1 MWEKSKRVLVSSVL
15 SLSLIGNT
23 TVLAT
28 VNNPTQTQE
37 NENIA
42 RNYLK
47 VSYES
52 KVLFHEQVPSK
63 TMIQVLNEN
72 NDVVESMVLTSD
84 KEMNLEKPKV
94 SNGKMLS
101 YWTIEM
107 KDEKLFIKPVLTAKE
122 EFSVKFYVKDVG
134 GNLLEN
140 HKQIKEVV
148 KSATKDAK
156 LKDVLP
162 DVNPDNNYKFTS
174 WFAMVDKGDG
184 KKVEEKLQ
192 NIEDVKITDSKGE
205 YYAKFF
211 SDFNNNGIDDKTEEI
226 TVNFVTNIEEQI
238 EPVKLNVG
246 QKIKAPK
253 LSNKD
258 KIFIGWY
265 TNGELT
271 NKFGNDNL
279 KESITLY
286 AKWENAEKVITES
299 EKKPITDKDVSDQVE
314 KILNERFKELKDG
327 QTTAEKPNETTTEV
341 PNKEVTETT
350 GTTEKPKDNNND
362 NKGAAT
368 NNNQKSDT
376 NNTKDNT
383 KTNNSNAIPPTSNP
397 RGGSIQN
404 DTKLKDNVTSNNPNN
419 SNSLNSNKVSVY
431 TETKYVF
438 KNKNVGEK
446 YMVKFLDENG
456 AFVSSLTLPYGRTIK
471 ILDENE
477 APREEY
483 AVRQDTTINLDTERY
498 VNKGS
503 TFLGLDTRSVQV
515 NSAEITEI
523 YPTTAKNNSNSFL
536 YKKDEKTSQKKESN
550 TQNIIIALSIVAVIC
565 ITLGIFLLLKKRK
578 KKEKDQEQNINM

>member
-15 SLSLIGNT
+15 SLTLIGNT
-23 TVLAT
+23 TVLAA

-47 VSYES
+47 VSYEN

-63 TMIQVLNEN
+63 TIIQVLNEDN
-72 NDVVESMVLTSD
+72 EVIESTVLTSD

-101 YWTIEM
+101 YWSIEM
-107 KDEKLFIKPVLTAKE
+107 KDGKLFIKPVLTTKE

-140 HKQIKEVV
+140 HEQIKEVV
-148 KSATKDAK
+148 KSATKDTK

-162 DVNPDNNYKFTS
+162 EISPGKNYKFAG
-174 WFAMVDKGDG
+174 WFEMVDKGDG
-184 KKVEEKLQ
+184 KKVEEKVQ
-192 NIEDVKITDSKGE
+192 NIDDRKITDSKGE

-265 TNGELT
+265 TNAELT
-271 NKFGNDNL
+271 NKFGNDTL
-279 KESITLY
+279 KESVTLY
-286 AKWENAEKVITES
+286 AKWEDAEKVITES

-341 PNKEVTETT
+341 PNKEAT
-350 GTTEKPKDNNND
+350 GTTEKPKDSNND

-383 KTNNSNAIPPTSNP
+383 KTNNSNTTPPTSNP
-397 RGGSIQN
+397 WGGSIQN
-404 DTKLKDNVTSNNPNN
+404 DTKLKDSVTSNNPNN
-419 SNSLNSNKVSVY
+419 SNNLNSNKVSVY

-503 TFLGLDTRSVQV
+503 TFLGLDTRSIQV

-523 YPTTAKNNSNSFL
+523 FPTTAKNNSNSFL
-536 YKKDEKTSQKKESN
+536 YKKDEKTSQKKDSN
-550 TQNIIIALSIVAVIC
+550 TQILIITLVAIAVIC
-565 ITLGIFLLLKKRK
+565 IILGTLLILKKRK
-578 KKEKDQEQNINM
+578 NKDQNINM

>member
-1 MWEKSKRVLVSSVL
+1 MWEKSKLVLVSSFL

-23 TVLAT
+23 TVLAA
-28 VNNPTQTQE
+28 VNDSTKIQE

-47 VSYES
+47 VNYEG

-72 NDVVESMVLTSD
+72 NDVVESTVLTSD

-101 YWTIEM
+101 YWSIEM
-107 KDEKLFIKPVLTAKE
+107 KDGKLLIKPALTTKE

-148 KSATKDAK
+148 KSTTKDTK

-162 DVNPDNNYKFTS
+162 EINPNENYKFAG
-174 WFAMVDKGDG
+174 WFETVDKGDG
-184 KKVEEKLQ
+184 KKVEEKVQ
-192 NIEDVKITDSKGE
+192 NIDDRKITDSKGE

-226 TVNFVTNIEEQI
+226 TVNFITNVEEQI

-265 TNGELT
+265 TNAELT

-279 KESITLY
+279 KDSITLY

-314 KILNERFKELKDG
+314 KILNERLKELEG
-327 QTTAEKPNETTTEV
+327 QTNTEKPNETKTE
-341 PNKEVTETT
+341 
-350 GTTEKPKDNNND
+350 TTEKPKDNNNE

-383 KTNNSNAIPPTSNP
+383 KTNNSNTTPPTSNP
-397 RGGSIQN
+397 WGGSIQN
-404 DTKLKDNVTSNNPNN
+404 DTKLKDSVTSNNPNN
-419 SNSLNSNKVSVY
+419 SNNLNSNKVSVY

-446 YMVKFLDENG
+446 YMVKFLDEKG

-477 APREEY
+477 NSHEEY

-503 TFLGLDTRSVQV
+503 TFLGLDTRIVQV
-515 NSAEITEI
+515 NSTEITEI

-536 YKKDEKTSQKKESN
+536 YKKDEKVSQKKESN
-550 TQNIIIALSIVAVIC
+550 TQILIITLVAIAVIC
-565 ITLGIFLLLKKRK
+565 IILGTLLILKKRK
-578 KKEKDQEQNINM
+578 NKDQNINM

>member
-1 MWEKSKRVLVSSVL
+1 MWGKSKRVLVSSVL
-15 SLSLIGNT
+15 TLSLMGNT
-23 TVLAT
+23 TVFAA
-28 VNNPTQTQE
+28 VNNPTKIQE

-42 RNYLK
+42 HNYLK
-47 VSYES
+47 VSYEG

-63 TMIQVLNEN
+63 TIIQVLNEN
-72 NDVVESMVLTSD
+72 NDVVESTVLTGD
-84 KEMNLEKPKV
+84 NEMNLEKPKV

-101 YWTIEM
+101 YWSIEM
-107 KDEKLFIKPVLTAKE
+107 KDGKLLIKPVLTTKE

-140 HKQIKEVV
+140 HEQIKEVV
-148 KSATKDAK
+148 KSATKDTK

-162 DVNPDNNYKFTS
+162 NINPNTNYKFAG
-174 WFAMVDKGDG
+174 WFETVDKGDG
-184 KKVEEKLQ
+184 KKVEEKLKD
-192 NIEDVKITDSKGE
+192 IDDRKITDSKGE

-211 SDFNNNGIDDKTEEI
+211 SDFNENGIDDKTEEI

-238 EPVKLNVG
+238 KPVKLNVG

-265 TNGELT
+265 TNAELT

-314 KILNERFKELKDG
+314 KILNERFKELKES
-327 QTTAEKPNETTTEV
+327 QITTEKPNETTTEV
-341 PNKEVTETT
+341 PNKE
-350 GTTEKPKDNNND
+350 TTEKPKDSNND

-368 NNNQKSDT
+368 NNTQKPDT

-383 KTNNSNAIPPTSNP
+383 KANNGNVNPPTNNPW
-397 RGGSIQN
+397 GGSIQN
-404 DTKLKDNVTSNNPNN
+404 DTKLKDNVAS
-419 SNSLNSNKVSVY
+419 NSNKVSVY
-431 TETKYVF
+431 TEEKYVF

-446 YMVKFLDENG
+446 YMVKFLDESG

-477 APREEY
+477 NSHEEY
-483 AVRQDTTINLDTERY
+483 AVRQDTTINLDTDRY

-503 TFLGLDTRSVQV
+503 TFLGLDTRTVQV
-515 NSAEITEI
+515 NATEITEI
-523 YPTTAKNNSNSFL
+523 YPTIAKNNTNSFL
-536 YKKDEKTSQKKESN
+536 YKKDEKISQKKDSN
-550 TQNIIIALSIVAVIC
+550 NQNIIIALSIVAVIC
-565 ITLGIFLLLKKRK
+565 IILGTFLLFKKRK
-578 KKEKDQEQNINM
+578 KKEKDQVQNINM

>member
-1 MWEKSKRVLVSSVL
+1 MWEKSKLVLVSSFL

-23 TVLAT
+23 TVLAA
-28 VNNPTQTQE
+28 VNDSTKIQE

-47 VSYES
+47 VNYEG

-72 NDVVESMVLTSD
+72 NDVVESTVLTSD
-84 KEMNLEKPKV
+84 KEMSLEKPKV

-101 YWTIEM
+101 YWTIEL
-107 KDEKLFIKPVLTAKE
+107 KDDKLLIKPVLTTKE

-156 LKDVLP
+156 LKEVLP
-162 DVNPDNNYKFTS
+162 DVNPDNNYKFTG
-174 WFAMVDKGDG
+174 WFSMVDKGDG
-184 KKVEEKLQ
+184 KKIEEKVQ
-192 NIEDVKITDSKGE
+192 NIEDIKITDSKGE

-211 SDFNNNGIDDKTEEI
+211 SDFNNNGIDDKTEEL
-226 TVNFVTNIEEQI
+226 TVNFITNVEEQI

-265 TNGELT
+265 TNAELT

-279 KESITLY
+279 KDSITLY

-314 KILNERFKELKDG
+314 KILNERLKELEG
-327 QTTAEKPNETTTEV
+327 QTNTEKPNETKTE
-341 PNKEVTETT
+341 
-350 GTTEKPKDNNND
+350 TTEKPKDNNNE

-383 KTNNSNAIPPTSNP
+383 KTNNSNTTPPTSNP
-397 RGGSIQN
+397 WGGSIQN
-404 DTKLKDNVTSNNPNN
+404 DTKLKDSVTSNNPNN
-419 SNSLNSNKVSVY
+419 SNNLNSNKVSVY

-446 YMVKFLDENG
+446 YMVKFLDEKG

-477 APREEY
+477 NSHEEY

-503 TFLGLDTRSVQV
+503 TFLGLDTRIVQV
-515 NSAEITEI
+515 NSTEITEI

-536 YKKDEKTSQKKESN
+536 YKKDEKNSQKEDSN
-550 TQNIIIALSIVAVIC
+550 TQILIISLVAIAVIC
-565 ITLGIFLLLKKRK
+565 IILGTLLIIKKRK
-578 KKEKDQEQNINM
+578 KKDQNINM

>member
-15 SLSLIGNT
+15 SLSLISNT

-28 VNNPTQTQE
+28 VNNPTKIQE

-52 KVLFHEQVPSK
+52 KILFHEQIPSK

-72 NDVVESMVLTSD
+72 NDVVESTVLTSD

-101 YWTIEM
+101 YWSIEM
-107 KDEKLFIKPVLTAKE
+107 KDGKLLIKPVLTTKE

-140 HKQIKEVV
+140 HEQIKEVV
-148 KSATKDAK
+148 KSATKDTK

-162 DVNPDNNYKFTS
+162 DINPNKNYKFTG
-174 WFAMVDKGDG
+174 WFETVDKGDG

-192 NIEDVKITDSKGE
+192 DIDNRKITDSKGE

-238 EPVKLNVG
+238 EPVKMNVG

-265 TNGELT
+265 TNAELT

-286 AKWENAEKVITES
+286 AKWENAEKVINES

-314 KILNERFKELKDG
+314 KILNERFKELKDS
-327 QTTAEKPNETTTEV
+327 QTTTEKPNETTTEV
-341 PNKEVTETT
+341 PNKE
-350 GTTEKPKDNNND
+350 TTEKPKDSNND

-368 NNNQKSDT
+368 NNNQKTDT

-383 KTNNSNAIPPTSNP
+383 KANNSNVTPPTNNP
-397 RGGSIQN
+397 LGGSIQN
-404 DTKLKDNVTSNNPNN
+404 DTKVKDNVALNGS
-419 SNSLNSNKVSVY
+419 NSNKVSVY

-446 YMVKFLDENG
+446 YMVKFLDKSG

-477 APREEY
+477 NSHEEY

-498 VNKGS
+498 VNKDS
-503 TFLGLDTRSVQV
+503 TFLGLDTRTIQV
-515 NSAEITEI
+515 NSTEITEI
-523 YPTTAKNNSNSFL
+523 YPTTAKNNSTSFL
-536 YKKDEKTSQKKESN
+536 YKKDEKNSQKKDSN
-550 TQNIIIALSIVAVIC
+550 NQNIIIALITVAVIC
-565 ITLGIFLLLKKRK
+565 IILGTFLFFKKRK
-578 KKEKDQEQNINM
+578 KKEKNQEHNINM

>member
-1 MWEKSKRVLVSSVL
+1 MWGKSKRVLVSSVL
-15 SLSLIGNT
+15 SLSLMGNT
-23 TVLAT
+23 TVFAA
-28 VNNPTQTQE
+28 VNDSTKIQE

-47 VSYES
+47 VSYEG

-63 TMIQVLNEN
+63 TMIQVLNEDN
-72 NDVVESMVLTSD
+72 EVIESTVLTSD
-84 KEMNLEKPKV
+84 KEMSLEKPKIN
-94 SNGKMLS
+94 NGKMLS
-101 YWTIEM
+101 YWTIEI
-107 KDEKLFIKPVLTAKE
+107 KDGKLLIKPVLTTKE

-140 HKQIKEVV
+140 HKRIKEVV
-148 KSATKDAK
+148 KSATKDAE
-156 LKDVLP
+156 LKEVLP
-162 DVNPDNNYKFTS
+162 DVNPDNNYKFTG
-174 WFAMVDKGDG
+174 WFSMVDKGDG

-192 NIEDVKITDSKGE
+192 SIEDIKITDSKGE

-211 SDFNNNGIDDKTEEI
+211 SDFNNNGIDDKSEEI

-253 LSNKD
+253 LSSKD
-258 KIFIGWY
+258 KVFIGWY
-265 TNGELT
+265 TNAELT
-271 NKFGNDNL
+271 NKLDNDNL
-279 KESITLY
+279 KDSITLY
-286 AKWENAEKVITES
+286 AKWEDAEKVITES

-314 KILNERFKELKDG
+314 KILNERFKELKEG
-327 QTTAEKPNETTTEV
+327 QTNTEKPNETTAGATA
-341 PNKEVTETT
+341 
-350 GTTEKPKDNNND
+350 GTTEKPKDNKE

-368 NNNQKSDT
+368 NNNQNSDT

-383 KTNNSNAIPPTSNP
+383 KTNNSNTTPPTSNP
-397 RGGSIQN
+397 WGGSIQN
-404 DTKLKDNVTSNNPNN
+404 DTKLKDSVTSNNPNN
-419 SNSLNSNKVSVY
+419 SNNLNSNKVSVY

-536 YKKDEKTSQKKESN
+536 YKKDEKTSEKKESN
-550 TQNIIIALSIVAVIC
+550 TQNIIAILVTVAAIC
-565 ITLGIFLLLKKRK
+565 IILGIFLLARNK
-578 KKEKDQEQNINM
+578 KKKKQNQDQNINM

>member
-15 SLSLIGNT
+15 SISLIGNT

-52 KVLFHEQVPSK
+52 KVLFHEQVASK
-63 TMIQVLNEN
+63 TMIQVINEN

-107 KDEKLFIKPVLTAKE
+107 KDGKLFIKPVLTVKE
-122 EFSVKFYVKDVG
+122 EFSVRFYVKDVG

-140 HKQIKEVV
+140 HKRIKEVV

-162 DVNPDNNYKFTS
+162 DVNPDNNYKFTG

-265 TNGELT
+265 TNAELT

-279 KESITLY
+279 KDSITLY

-299 EKKPITDKDVSDQVE
+299 EKKSITDKDVSDQVE

-327 QTTAEKPNETTTEV
+327 LTTAEKPNETTTEV
-341 PNKEVTETT
+341 PNKEAT
-350 GTTEKPKDNNND
+350 GATEKPKDSNND

-383 KTNNSNAIPPTSNP
+383 KTNNSNANPPTSHP
-397 RGGSIQN
+397 WGGSIQN
-404 DTKLKDNVTSNNPNN
+404 DTKLKGNVAS
-419 SNSLNSNKVSVY
+419 NSNKITAY

-438 KNKNVGEK
+438 KNKNIGEK
-446 YMVKFLDENG
+446 YMVKFLDESG

-477 APREEY
+477 KSHEEY

-503 TFLGLDTRSVQV
+503 TFLGLDTRTVQV
-515 NSAEITEI
+515 NATEITEI
-523 YPTTAKNNSNSFL
+523 YPTTAKNNANSFL
-536 YKKDEKTSQKKESN
+536 YKKDEINSQKKDSTN
-550 TQNIIIALSIVAVIC
+550 QNIIIALITVAVIC
-565 ITLGIFLLLKKRK
+565 IILGTFLFFKKRK
-578 KKEKDQEQNINM
+578 KKEKNQKQNINM

>member
-1 MWEKSKRVLVSSVL
+1 MWRKSKRVLVSSVL
-15 SLSLIGNT
+15 SLSLVGNA
-23 TVLAT
+23 TVFAT
-28 VNNPTQTQE
+28 VNNSTKTQE

-47 VSYES
+47 VSYEN

-63 TMIQVLNEN
+63 TIIQVLNEDN
-72 NDVVESMVLTSD
+72 EVVESTVLTSD

-94 SNGKMLS
+94 SNEKMLS
-101 YWTIEM
+101 YWSIEM
-107 KDEKLFIKPVLTAKE
+107 KDGKLLIKPVLTTKE

-140 HKQIKEVV
+140 HKQIKEIV
-148 KSATKDAK
+148 KSATKDTK

-162 DVNPDNNYKFTS
+162 DINPNTNYKFTG
-174 WFAMVDKGDG
+174 WYETVDKGDG

-192 NIEDVKITDSKGE
+192 DIDNRKITDSKGE

-211 SDFNNNGIDDKTEEI
+211 SDFNNNSIDDKTEEI
-226 TVNFVTNIEEQI
+226 TVNFVTNIEDQI

-246 QKIKAPK
+246 EKIKAPK

-265 TNGELT
+265 TNAELT

-279 KESITLY
+279 KDSITLY

-314 KILNERFKELKDG
+314 QILNERFKELKEG
-327 QTTAEKPNETTTEV
+327 QTNTEKSNEATTEV
-341 PNKEVTETT
+341 PNKEAT
-350 GTTEKPKDNNND
+350 GTTEKPKNNND
-362 NKGAAT
+362 NKGAAA
-368 NNNQKSDT
+368 NNNQ
-376 NNTKDNT
+376 
-383 KTNNSNAIPPTSNP
+383 NNSNVSPPINNP
-397 RGGSIQN
+397 SGGSIQN
-404 DTKLKDNVTSNNPNN
+404 DTRLKDNVTSNNPNN
-419 SNSLNSNKVSVY
+419 SNNLNSNKVSVY

-446 YMVKFLDENG
+446 YMVKFLDEKG

-471 ILDENE
+471 LLDENE
-477 APREEY
+477 NSHAEY

-503 TFLGLDTRSVQV
+503 TFLGLDTRIVQV
-515 NSAEITEI
+515 NSTEITEI
-523 YPTTAKNNSNSFL
+523 YPTTAKNNTNSFL
-536 YKKDEKTSQKKESN
+536 YKKDEKNSQKEDSN
-550 TQNIIIALSIVAVIC
+550 TQNIKIALITVAVIC
-565 ITLGIFLLLKKRK
+565 IILGTFLFFKKRK
-578 KKEKDQEQNINM
+578 KKEQNPGQNINM

>member
-1 MWEKSKRVLVSSVL
+1 
-15 SLSLIGNT
+15 
-23 TVLAT
+23 
-28 VNNPTQTQE
+28 
-37 NENIA
+37 
-42 RNYLK
+42 
-47 VSYES
+47 
-52 KVLFHEQVPSK
+52 
-63 TMIQVLNEN
+63 
-72 NDVVESMVLTSD
+72 
-84 KEMNLEKPKV
+84 
-94 SNGKMLS
+94 GKMLS
-101 YWTIEM
+101 YWAIEM
-107 KDEKLFIKPVLTAKE
+107 KDGKLFIKPVLTPKQE
-122 EFSVKFYVKDVG
+122 LSVAFYVKDVG
-134 GNLLEN
+134 GNLVEN

-162 DVNPDNNYKFTS
+162 DVNPDNHYKFTG

-184 KKVEEKLQ
+184 KKDEEKLQ
-192 NIEDVKITDSKGE
+192 NIEDMKVTDSQSE

-246 QKIKAPK
+246 QKIKIPK

-265 TNGELT
+265 TNAELT
-271 NKFGNDNL
+271 NKFSNDNL
-279 KESITLY
+279 KDSITLY

-314 KILNERFKELKDG
+314 KILNERFKELKES
-327 QTTAEKPNETTTEV
+327 QTNTEKPNETTTEV
-341 PNKEVTETT
+341 LNKEAT

-368 NNNQKSDT
+368 NSNQKSDT

-383 KTNNSNAIPPTSNP
+383 KTNNSNANPTTSNP
-397 RGGSIQN
+397 WGGSIQN
-404 DTKLKDNVTSNNPNN
+404 DTKLKENVVS
-419 SNSLNSNKVSVY
+419 NSNKMTAY
-431 TETKYVF
+431 TERKYVF

-446 YMVKFLDENG
+446 YMVKFLDESG

-471 ILDENE
+471 ILDENDHSH
-477 APREEY
+477 EEY

-503 TFLGLDTRSVQV
+503 IFLGLDTRTVQV
-515 NSAEITEI
+515 NATEITEI
-523 YPTTAKNNSNSFL
+523 YPTTAKNNANSFL
-536 YKKDEKTSQKKESN
+536 YKKDEINGQKKDSTN
-550 TQNIIIALSIVAVIC
+550 QNIIIALSTVAVIC
-565 ITLGIFLLLKKRK
+565 IILGTFLFFKKRK
-578 KKEKDQEQNINM
+578 KKEKNQKQNINM

>member
-1 MWEKSKRVLVSSVL
+1 MWGKSKRVLVSSVL

-28 VNNPTQTQE
+28 VNHPAQTQG

-47 VSYES
+47 VSYEG
-52 KVLFHEQVPSK
+52 KVIFHELIPPK
-63 TMIQVLNEN
+63 TMIQVLNEK
-72 NDVVESMVLTSD
+72 NDVVESTVLTSD

-107 KDEKLFIKPVLTAKE
+107 KDGKLFIKPVLTPKQE
-122 EFSVKFYVKDVG
+122 LSVTFYVKDVG
-134 GNLLEN
+134 GNLVEN

-148 KSATKDAK
+148 KSATKNAK

-162 DVNPDNNYKFTS
+162 DVNPGNHYKFTG

-184 KKVEEKLQ
+184 KKAEEKLQ
-192 NIEDVKITDSKGE
+192 NIEDMKVTDSRSE
-205 YYAKFF
+205 YYARFF

-246 QKIKAPK
+246 QKIEIPK
-253 LSNKD
+253 LFNKD

-265 TNGELT
+265 TNAELT
-271 NKFGNDNL
+271 NKFSNDNL
-279 KESITLY
+279 KDSITLY

-299 EKKPITDKDVSDQVE
+299 EKKPITDKDVSNQVE
-314 KILNERFKELKDG
+314 KILNERFKELKES
-327 QTTAEKPNETTTEV
+327 QTNTEKPNETTTEV
-341 PNKEVTETT
+341 LNKEAT

-368 NNNQKSDT
+368 NSNQKSDT

-383 KTNNSNAIPPTSNP
+383 KTNNSNANPSTSNP
-397 RGGSIQN
+397 WGGSIQN
-404 DTKLKDNVTSNNPNN
+404 DTKSKENVVS
-419 SNSLNSNKVSVY
+419 NSNKMTAY
-431 TETKYVF
+431 TERKYVF

-446 YMVKFLDENG
+446 YMVKFLDESG

-471 ILDENE
+471 ILDENDH
-477 APREEY
+477 AHEEY
-483 AVRQDTTINLDTERY
+483 AIRHDTTINLDTERY

-503 TFLGLDTRSVQV
+503 TFLGLDTRTVQV
-515 NSAEITEI
+515 NATEITEI
-523 YPTTAKNNSNSFL
+523 YPTTAKNNANSFL
-536 YKKDEKTSQKKESN
+536 YKKDEINGQKKDSTN
-550 TQNIIIALSIVAVIC
+550 QNIIIALSTVAVIC
-565 ITLGIFLLLKKRK
+565 IILGTFLFFKKRK
-578 KKEKDQEQNINM
+578 KKEKNQKQNINM

>member
-1 MWEKSKRVLVSSVL
+1 MWGKSKRVLVSSVL
-15 SLSLIGNT
+15 SLSFIGNT

-37 NENIA
+37 NENVA

-47 VSYES
+47 VSYEG
-52 KVLFHEQVPSK
+52 KVIFHELIPPK
-63 TMIQVLNEN
+63 TMIQVLNEK
-72 NDVVESMVLTSD
+72 NDVVESTVLTSD

-107 KDEKLFIKPVLTAKE
+107 KDGKLFIKPVLTPKQE
-122 EFSVKFYVKDVG
+122 LSVTFYVKDVG
-134 GNLLEN
+134 GNLVEN

-148 KSATKDAK
+148 KSATNDAK

-162 DVNPDNNYKFTS
+162 DVNPDNHYKFTG

-184 KKVEEKLQ
+184 KKAEEKLQ
-192 NIEDVKITDSKGE
+192 NIEDMKVTDSQSE
-205 YYAKFF
+205 YYARFF

-238 EPVKLNVG
+238 ESVKLNVG
-246 QKIKAPK
+246 QKIKIPK

-265 TNGELT
+265 TNAELT
-271 NKFGNDNL
+271 NKFSNDNL
-279 KESITLY
+279 KDSITLY

-314 KILNERFKELKDG
+314 KILNERFKELKES
-327 QTTAEKPNETTTEV
+327 QTNTEKPNETTTEV
-341 PNKEVTETT
+341 LNKEAT
-350 GTTEKPKDNNND
+350 GTTEKPKDNNNNND

-368 NNNQKSDT
+368 NSNQKSDT

-383 KTNNSNAIPPTSNP
+383 KTNNSNANPSTSNP
-397 RGGSIQN
+397 WGGSIQN
-404 DTKLKDNVTSNNPNN
+404 DTKLKENVIS
-419 SNSLNSNKVSVY
+419 NSNKMTAY
-431 TETKYVF
+431 TERKYVF

-446 YMVKFLDENG
+446 YMVKFLDESG

-471 ILDENE
+471 ILDENDHSH
-477 APREEY
+477 EEY

-503 TFLGLDTRSVQV
+503 TFLGLDTRTVQV
-515 NSAEITEI
+515 NATEITEI
-523 YPTTAKNNSNSFL
+523 YPTTAKNNANSFL
-536 YKKDEKTSQKKESN
+536 YKKDEINSQTKDSTN
-550 TQNIIIALSIVAVIC
+550 QNIIIALITVAVIC
-565 ITLGIFLLLKKRK
+565 IILGTFLFFKKRK
-578 KKEKDQEQNINM
+578 KKEKNQKQNINM

>member
-1 MWEKSKRVLVSSVL
+1 MWEKSKLVLVSSFL

-23 TVLAT
+23 TVLAA
-28 VNNPTQTQE
+28 VNDSTKIQE

-47 VSYES
+47 VNYEG

-72 NDVVESMVLTSD
+72 NDVVESTVLTSD
-84 KEMNLEKPKV
+84 KEMSLEKPKV

-101 YWTIEM
+101 YWTIEL
-107 KDEKLFIKPVLTAKE
+107 KDDKLLIKPVLTTKE

-156 LKDVLP
+156 LKEVLP
-162 DVNPDNNYKFTS
+162 DVNPDNNYKFTG
-174 WFAMVDKGDG
+174 WFSMVDKGDG
-184 KKVEEKLQ
+184 KKIEEKVQ
-192 NIEDVKITDSKGE
+192 NMEDIKITDSKGE

-211 SDFNNNGIDDKTEEI
+211 SDFNNNGIDDKTEEL
-226 TVNFVTNIEEQI
+226 TVNFITNIEEQI

-265 TNGELT
+265 TNAELT

-286 AKWENAEKVITES
+286 AKWENAEKVINES

-327 QTTAEKPNETTTEV
+327 QTTAEKPNETKTEV
-341 PNKEVTETT
+341 PNKE
-350 GTTEKPKDNNND
+350 TTEKPKDNTD

-383 KTNNSNAIPPTSNP
+383 KPNNSNVNPPTTNPWGGSMQNSNP
-397 RGGSIQN
+397 
-404 DTKLKDNVTSNNPNN
+404 NNPNN
-419 SNSLNSNKVSVY
+419 SNSLNGNKVSVY

-438 KNKNVGEK
+438 KNKNVVEK
-446 YMVKFLDENG
+446 YMVKFLDETG

-477 APREEY
+477 NPHEEY

-498 VNKGS
+498 INKGS
-503 TFLGLDTRSVQV
+503 TFLGLDTRTVQV
-515 NSAEITEI
+515 NSTEITEI
-523 YPTTAKNNSNSFL
+523 YPTTAKNSSNSFL
-536 YKKDEKTSQKKESN
+536 YKKDEKTSQKKDST
-550 TQNIIIALSIVAVIC
+550 TQNLIIALSVVAVIC
-565 ITLGIFLLLKKRK
+565 ITLGAILLFKKRK
-578 KKEKDQEQNINM
+578 RKEQNKGQNINM

>member
-15 SLSLIGNT
+15 SLTLIGNT
-23 TVLAT
+23 TVLAA

-37 NENIA
+37 NENVV

-47 VSYES
+47 VNYENI
-52 KVLFHEQVPSK
+52 VLFHEQVPSK
-63 TMIQVLNEN
+63 TIIQVLNEDN
-72 NDVVESMVLTSD
+72 EVVDSTVLTSD

-101 YWTIEM
+101 YWSIEM
-107 KDEKLFIKPVLTAKE
+107 KDGKLLIKPALTTKE

-148 KSATKDAK
+148 KSATTDAK

-162 DVNPDNNYKFTS
+162 DVNPDNNYKFTG

-192 NIEDVKITDSKGE
+192 NIEEIKITDSKGE
-205 YYAKFF
+205 YYGKFF

-265 TNGELT
+265 TNAELT

-279 KESITLY
+279 KDSITLY

-341 PNKEVTETT
+341 PNKETTGKTETNE
-350 GTTEKPKDNNND
+350 TTEKPKDNNND

-383 KTNNSNAIPPTSNP
+383 KPNNSNVNPPTTNP
-397 RGGSIQN
+397 WGGSMQN
-404 DTKLKDNVTSNNPNN
+404 NNPNN

-446 YMVKFLDENG
+446 YMVKFLDEKG
-456 AFVSSLTLPYGRTIK
+456 GFVSSLTLPYGRTIK

-477 APREEY
+477 NSHEEY

-503 TFLGLDTRSVQV
+503 TFLGLDTRTVQV
-515 NSAEITEI
+515 NSTEIMEI

-536 YKKDEKTSQKKESN
+536 YKKDEKNSHKEDSN
-550 TQNIIIALSIVAVIC
+550 TQIFIITLVAIAVIC
-565 ITLGIFLLLKKRK
+565 IILGTLLILKKRK
-578 KKEKDQEQNINM
+578 NKDQNINM

>member
-28 VNNPTQTQE
+28 VNNPTKTQE

-72 NDVVESMVLTSD
+72 NDVVESTVLTSD

-101 YWTIEM
+101 YWSIEM
-107 KDEKLFIKPVLTAKE
+107 KDGKLLIKPVLTTKE

-140 HKQIKEVV
+140 HQQIKEVV
-148 KSATKDAK
+148 KSATKDTK

-162 DVNPDNNYKFTS
+162 DINPNTNYKFAG
-174 WFAMVDKGDG
+174 WFETVDKGDG

-192 NIEDVKITDSKGE
+192 DIDDRKITDSKGE

-258 KIFIGWY
+258 KVFIGWY
-265 TNGELT
+265 TNAELT
-271 NKFGNDNL
+271 NTFGNDNL

-286 AKWENAEKVITES
+286 AKWENAEKVINES

-314 KILNERFKELKDG
+314 KILNERFKELKDS
-327 QTTAEKPNETTTEV
+327 QNITKKPNETT
-341 PNKEVTETT
+341 NKETNESTD
-350 GTTEKPKDNNND
+350 KPKDSNND
-362 NKGAAT
+362 NK
-368 NNNQKSDT
+368 
-376 NNTKDNT
+376 
-383 KTNNSNAIPPTSNP
+383 NNSNVIPPTNNP
-397 RGGSIQN
+397 WGDLIQN
-404 DTKLKDNVTSNNPNN
+404 DTQLKDNAALNGS
-419 SNSLNSNKVSVY
+419 NSNKVSVY

-446 YMVKFLDENG
+446 YMVKFLDESG

-477 APREEY
+477 NSHEEY

-498 VNKGS
+498 INKGS
-503 TFLGLDTRSVQV
+503 TFLGLDTRTVQV
-515 NSAEITEI
+515 NSTEITEI
-523 YPTTAKNNSNSFL
+523 YPTTAKNNSNSFS
-536 YKKDEKTSQKKESN
+536 YKKDEKNSQKEDSN
-550 TQNIIIALSIVAVIC
+550 IQNVILILSTVAVIC
-565 ITLGIFLLLKKRK
+565 IILGTLLLLKKRK
-578 KKEKDQEQNINM
+578 KKEPNQEQNINM

>member
-15 SLSLIGNT
+15 SLSLISNT

-28 VNNPTQTQE
+28 VNNPTKIQE

-52 KVLFHEQVPSK
+52 KVLFHEQIPSK

-72 NDVVESMVLTSD
+72 NDVVESTVLTSD

-101 YWTIEM
+101 YWSIEM
-107 KDEKLFIKPVLTAKE
+107 KDGKLLIKPVLTTKE

-140 HKQIKEVV
+140 HEQIKEVV
-148 KSATKDAK
+148 KSATKDTK

-162 DVNPDNNYKFTS
+162 DINPNKNYKFTG
-174 WFAMVDKGDG
+174 WFETVDKGDG

-192 NIEDVKITDSKGE
+192 DIDNRKITDSKGE

-238 EPVKLNVG
+238 EPVKMNVG

-258 KIFIGWY
+258 KIFIDWY
-265 TNGELT
+265 TNAELT

-314 KILNERFKELKDG
+314 KILNERFKELKDSR
-327 QTTAEKPNETTTEV
+327 TTTEKPNETTTEV
-341 PNKEVTETT
+341 PNKE
-350 GTTEKPKDNNND
+350 TTEKPKDSNND

-368 NNNQKSDT
+368 NNNQKADT

-383 KTNNSNAIPPTSNP
+383 KANNSNVTPPTNNP
-397 RGGSIQN
+397 WGGSIQN
-404 DTKLKDNVTSNNPNN
+404 DTKVKDNVALNGS
-419 SNSLNSNKVSVY
+419 NSNKVSVY

-446 YMVKFLDENG
+446 YMVKFLDKSG

-477 APREEY
+477 NSHEEY

-498 VNKGS
+498 VNKDS
-503 TFLGLDTRSVQV
+503 TFLGLDTRTIQV
-515 NSAEITEI
+515 NSTEITEI

-536 YKKDEKTSQKKESN
+536 YKKDEKNSQKKDSN
-550 TQNIIIALSIVAVIC
+550 NQNIIIALITVAVIC
-565 ITLGIFLLLKKRK
+565 IILGTFLFFKKRK
-578 KKEKDQEQNINM
+578 KKEKNQEHNINM

>member
-94 SNGKMLS
+94 SNEKMLS

-140 HKQIKEVV
+140 HKRIKEVV

-162 DVNPDNNYKFTS
+162 DVSPDNNYKFTG

-192 NIEDVKITDSKGE
+192 NIEDIKVADSKGE
-205 YYAKFF
+205 YYAEFF

-246 QKIKAPK
+246 QKIKIPK

-265 TNGELT
+265 TNAELT

-279 KESITLY
+279 KDSITLY

-314 KILNERFKELKDG
+314 KILNERFKELKEG
-327 QTTAEKPNETTTEV
+327 QTSTVKPNETTTEV
-341 PNKEVTETT
+341 PNKETT
-350 GTTEKPKDNNND
+350 GTTEKPKDNNSD

-368 NNNQKSDT
+368 T

-383 KTNNSNAIPPTSNP
+383 KTNNSNANPPTSNP
-397 RGGSIQN
+397 WGGSIQN
-404 DTKLKDNVTSNNPNN
+404 DTKLKENVVS
-419 SNSLNSNKVSVY
+419 NSNKITAY

-438 KNKNVGEK
+438 KNKNIGEK
-446 YMVKFLDENG
+446 YMVKFLDESG

-471 ILDENE
+471 LLDENE
-477 APREEY
+477 IPHEEY
-483 AVRQDTTINLDTERY
+483 AVRQDTTINLNTEKY
-498 VNKGS
+498 INKGS
-503 TFLGLDTRSVQV
+503 TFLGLDTRTIQV
-515 NSAEITEI
+515 NATEITEI
-523 YPTTAKNNSNSFL
+523 YPTTVKNNSNSFL
-536 YKKDEKTSQKKESN
+536 YKKDEKNSQKKDSN
-550 TQNIIIALSIVAVIC
+550 NQNIIIALSIVSVIC
-565 ITLGIFLLLKKRK
+565 IILGIFVLFKKRK
-578 KKEKDQEQNINM
+578 KKEKDQKQNINM

>member
-1 MWEKSKRVLVSSVL
+1 MWGKSKRVLVSSVL
-15 SLSLIGNT
+15 SLSFIGNT

-37 NENIA
+37 NENVA

-47 VSYES
+47 VSYEG
-52 KVLFHEQVPSK
+52 KVIFHELIPPK
-63 TMIQVLNEN
+63 TMIQVLNEK
-72 NDVVESMVLTSD
+72 NDVVESTVLTSD

-107 KDEKLFIKPVLTAKE
+107 KDGKLFIKPVLTPKQE
-122 EFSVKFYVKDVG
+122 LSVTFYVKDVG
-134 GNLLEN
+134 GNLVEN

-162 DVNPDNNYKFTS
+162 DVNPDNHYKFTG

-184 KKVEEKLQ
+184 KKAEEKLQ
-192 NIEDVKITDSKGE
+192 NIEDMKMTDSQSE
-205 YYAKFF
+205 YYARFF

-238 EPVKLNVG
+238 ETVKLNVG
-246 QKIKAPK
+246 QKIKIPK

-265 TNGELT
+265 TNAELT
-271 NKFGNDNL
+271 NKFSNDNL
-279 KESITLY
+279 KDSITLY

-314 KILNERFKELKDG
+314 KILNERFKELKES
-327 QTTAEKPNETTTEV
+327 QTNTEKPNETTTEV
-341 PNKEVTETT
+341 LNKEAT

-368 NNNQKSDT
+368 NSNQKSDT

-383 KTNNSNAIPPTSNP
+383 KTNNSNANPSTSNP
-397 RGGSIQN
+397 WGGSIQN
-404 DTKLKDNVTSNNPNN
+404 DTKLKENVVS
-419 SNSLNSNKVSVY
+419 NSNKMTAY
-431 TETKYVF
+431 TERKYVF

-446 YMVKFLDENG
+446 YMVKFLDESG

-471 ILDENE
+471 ILDENDHSH
-477 APREEY
+477 EEY

-503 TFLGLDTRSVQV
+503 TFLGLDTRTVQV
-515 NSAEITEI
+515 NATEITEI
-523 YPTTAKNNSNSFL
+523 YPTTAKNNANSFL
-536 YKKDEKTSQKKESN
+536 YKKDEINSQTKDSTN
-550 TQNIIIALSIVAVIC
+550 QNIIIALITVAVIC
-565 ITLGIFLLLKKRK
+565 IILGTFLFFKKRK
-578 KKEKDQEQNINM
+578 KKEKNQKQNINM

>member
-1 MWEKSKRVLVSSVL
+1 MWGKSKRVLVSSVL
-15 SLSLIGNT
+15 SLSLMGN
-23 TVLAT
+23 AT
-28 VNNPTQTQE
+28 VFAAVNDSTKIQE

-47 VSYES
+47 VSYEG
-52 KVLFHEQVPSK
+52 KVLFHEQVPSN
-63 TMIQVLNEN
+63 TMIQVLNES
-72 NDVVESMVLTSD
+72 NDVVESNVLTSD
-84 KEMNLEKPKV
+84 TEMNLEKPKV

-101 YWTIEM
+101 YWSIEM
-107 KDEKLFIKPVLTAKE
+107 KDGKLFIKPVQTTKE
-122 EFSVKFYVKDVG
+122 EFSVKFYVKDAG

-162 DVNPDNNYKFTS
+162 AVNPDNNYKFTG
-174 WFAMVDKGDG
+174 WFAMVDKGAG
-184 KKVEEKLQ
+184 KKIEEKLQ
-192 NIEDVKITDSKGE
+192 NIDDIKITDSKGE

-226 TVNFVTNIEEQI
+226 TVSFVTNIEEQI
-238 EPVKLNVG
+238 APVKLNVG

-265 TNGELT
+265 TDAELT

-279 KESITLY
+279 KEAITLY

-299 EKKPITDKDVSDQVE
+299 EKTPITDKDVSDQVE
-314 KILNERFKELKDG
+314 KILNERLKELEKG
-327 QTTAEKPNETTTEV
+327 QVNTEKPNETTA
-341 PNKEVTETT
+341 
-350 GTTEKPKDNNND
+350 GTTEKPKDNNN
-362 NKGAAT
+362 G
-368 NNNQKSDT
+368 
-376 NNTKDNT
+376 NTT
-383 KTNNSNAIPPTSNP
+383 PPTSNP
-397 RGGSIQN
+397 WGGSIQN
-404 DTKLKDNVTSNNPNN
+404 DTKLKDSVTSNNPNN
-419 SNSLNSNKVSVY
+419 SNNLNSNKVSVY

-446 YMVKFLDENG
+446 YMVKFLDESG

-477 APREEY
+477 TPREEY

-523 YPTTAKNNSNSFL
+523 FPTTAKNNSNSFL
-536 YKKDEKTSQKKESN
+536 YKKDEKVSQKKESN

-565 ITLGIFLLLKKRK
+565 IILGTFLLFKKRK
-578 KKEKDQEQNINM
+578 KKEKDQEHNINM

>member
-52 KVLFHEQVPSK
+52 KVLFHEQVALK

-107 KDEKLFIKPVLTAKE
+107 KDGKLFIKPVLTVKE
-122 EFSVKFYVKDVG
+122 EFSVRFYVKDVG

-140 HKQIKEVV
+140 HKRIKEVV

-162 DVNPDNNYKFTS
+162 DVNPDNNYKFTG

-192 NIEDVKITDSKGE
+192 NIEDIKVTGSKGE

-211 SDFNNNGIDDKTEEI
+211 SDFNNNGIDDKTEEL

-238 EPVKLNVG
+238 EPVKLNAG
-246 QKIKAPK
+246 QKIKTPK

-265 TNGELT
+265 TNPELT

-279 KESITLY
+279 KDSVTLY

-314 KILNERFKELKDG
+314 KVLNERFKELKES
-327 QTTAEKPNETTTEV
+327 QTNTEKQNEATTEV
-341 PNKEVTETT
+341 LNKEAT
-350 GTTEKPKDNNND
+350 GTIEKPKDNNND
-362 NKGAAT
+362 NKGAT
-368 NNNQKSDT
+368 TSNNQKSDT

-383 KTNNSNAIPPTSNP
+383 KTDNSNANPPTGNP
-397 RGGSIQN
+397 WGGSIQN
-404 DTKLKDNVTSNNPNN
+404 DTKLKGNVAS
-419 SNSLNSNKVSVY
+419 NSNKITAY

-438 KNKNVGEK
+438 KNKNIGEK
-446 YMVKFLDENG
+446 YMVKFLDESG

-477 APREEY
+477 NSHEEY

-503 TFLGLDTRSVQV
+503 TFLGTGYKNRSSEY
-515 NSAEITEI
+515 NR
-523 YPTTAKNNSNSFL
+523 NNRNISD
-536 YKKDEKTSQKKESN
+536 YRKE
-550 TQNIIIALSIVAVIC
+550 QCKQFFI
-565 ITLGIFLLLKKRK
+565 
-578 KKEKDQEQNINM
+578 

>member
-1 MWEKSKRVLVSSVL
+1 MWGKSKRVLVGSVL

-23 TVLAT
+23 TVFAA

-47 VSYES
+47 LSYES

-63 TMIQVLNEN
+63 TIIQVLNEDN
-72 NDVVESMVLTSD
+72 EVVESTVLTSD
-84 KEMNLEKPKV
+84 KEMNLGRPKV

-101 YWTIEM
+101 YWSIEM
-107 KDEKLFIKPVLTAKE
+107 KDGKLLIKPVLTTKE
-122 EFSVKFYVKDVG
+122 EFSVKFYVKDLG

-162 DVNPDNNYKFTS
+162 DVNPDNNYKFTG

-192 NIEDVKITDSKGE
+192 NIDDMKITDSKGE

-226 TVNFVTNIEEQI
+226 TVNFSTNIEEQI

-265 TNGELT
+265 TNAELT
-271 NKFGNDNL
+271 NKFANDNL

-314 KILNERFKELKDG
+314 KILNERFKELKES
-327 QTTAEKPNETTTEV
+327 QTTTEKPNETTNEV
-341 PNKEVTETT
+341 QNKETN
-350 GTTEKPKDNNND
+350 GATEKPKDNNND
-362 NKGAAT
+362 NKDAAT

-376 NNTKDNT
+376 NNTKDNV
-383 KTNNSNAIPPTSNP
+383 KPNSSNVAPPTSNP
-397 RGGSIQN
+397 VGGKISN
-404 DTKLKDNVTSNNPNN
+404 DTKLKDNVALNGSNN
-419 SNSLNSNKVSVY
+419 LNDNKIRTY

-446 YMVKFLDENG
+446 YMVKFIDENG
-456 AFVSSLTLPYGRTIK
+456 AFVSSLTLPYGKTIK

-477 APREEY
+477 NSHEEY
-483 AVRQDTTINLDTERY
+483 AVRQDTTINLDTEKY
-498 VNKGS
+498 VNRGS
-503 TFLGLDTRSVQV
+503 TFLGLDTRTVQV

-523 YPTTAKNNSNSFL
+523 YPTTAKSNTSNSFL
-536 YKKDEKTSQKKESN
+536 YKKDKETEQKKDSSIQN
-550 TQNIIIALSIVAVIC
+550 TIIILSTVAVIC
-565 ITLGIFLLLKKRK
+565 IALGIFLFLKKRK
-578 KKEKDQEQNINM
+578 KKEQNQGQNINM

>member
-23 TVLAT
+23 TVLAA
-28 VNNPTQTQE
+28 VNNPTKTQE

-47 VSYES
+47 VSYEG
-52 KVLFHEQVPSK
+52 KVLFHEQVASK
-63 TMIQVLNEN
+63 TMIQVLNEDN
-72 NDVVESMVLTSD
+72 EVVESTVLTSD
-84 KEMNLEKPKV
+84 KEMSLEKPKI

-107 KDEKLFIKPVLTAKE
+107 KDGKLMIKPVLTNKE
-122 EFSVKFYVKDVG
+122 EFLVKFFVKDVG

-140 HKQIKEVV
+140 HKRIKEVV

-162 DVNPDNNYKFTS
+162 DVNPDNNYKFTG
-174 WFAMVDKGDG
+174 WFSMIDKGDG

-192 NIEDVKITDSKGE
+192 NIEDIKITDSKGE

-265 TNGELT
+265 TNAELT

-279 KESITLY
+279 KDSITLY

-314 KILNERFKELKDG
+314 KILNERLKELEG
-327 QTTAEKPNETTTEV
+327 QTN
-341 PNKEVTETT
+341 
-350 GTTEKPKDNNND
+350 TEKSKDNNNE

-383 KTNNSNAIPPTSNP
+383 KTNNSNTTPPTSNP
-397 RGGSIQN
+397 WGGSIQN
-404 DTKLKDNVTSNNPNN
+404 DTKLKDYLASNNPNN
-419 SNSLNSNKVSVY
+419 SNNLNSNKVSVY

-536 YKKDEKTSQKKESN
+536 YKKDEKTSQKKELN
-550 TQNIIIALSIVAVIC
+550 TQNIIAILVTVAAIC
-565 ITLGIFLLLKKRK
+565 IILGIFLLARNRK
-578 KKEKDQEQNINM
+578 KKKQNPDQNINM

>member
-1 MWEKSKRVLVSSVL
+1 MWGKSKRVLVSSVL

-23 TVLAT
+23 TVFAAVNDAT
-28 VNNPTQTQE
+28 KIQE

-47 VSYES
+47 VSYEG
-52 KVLFHEQVPSK
+52 KVLFHEQVASK
-63 TMIQVLNEN
+63 TMIQVLNEDN
-72 NDVVESMVLTSD
+72 EVVESTVLTSD
-84 KEMNLEKPKV
+84 KEMSLEKPKI

-107 KDEKLFIKPVLTAKE
+107 KDGKLMIKPVLTNKE
-122 EFSVKFYVKDVG
+122 EFLVKFFVKDVG

-140 HKQIKEVV
+140 HKRIKEVV

-156 LKDVLP
+156 LKEVLP
-162 DVNPDNNYKFTS
+162 DVNPDNNYKFTG
-174 WFAMVDKGDG
+174 WFSMVDKGDG
-184 KKVEEKLQ
+184 KKVEEKLG
-192 NIEDVKITDSKGE
+192 NIEDIKITDSKGE

-265 TNGELT
+265 TNAELT

-279 KESITLY
+279 KDSINLY

-314 KILNERFKELKDG
+314 KILSERLKELEG
-327 QTTAEKPNETTTEV
+327 QTNTEQPNETKTE
-341 PNKEVTETT
+341 
-350 GTTEKPKDNNND
+350 TTEKPKDNNNE
-362 NKGAAT
+362 NKGAST
-368 NNNQKSDT
+368 NSNQKSDT

-383 KTNNSNAIPPTSNP
+383 KTNNSNTTPPTSNP
-397 RGGSIQN
+397 WGGSIQN
-404 DTKLKDNVTSNNPNN
+404 DTKLKDYLASNNPNN
-419 SNSLNSNKVSVY
+419 SNNLNNNKVSVY

-446 YMVKFLDENG
+446 YMVKFLDASG

-523 YPTTAKNNSNSFL
+523 YPTTVKNNSNSFL
-536 YKKDEKTSQKKESN
+536 YKKDEKTSQQKESY
-550 TQNIIIALSIVAVIC
+550 TPYIIAILTTVAAIC
-565 ITLGIFLLLKKRK
+565 IILGIFLLTRNRK
-578 KKEKDQEQNINM
+578 KKKQNQDQNINM

>member
-1 MWEKSKRVLVSSVL
+1 MWEKSKRVLVSSAL

-47 VSYES
+47 VNYES
-52 KVLFHEQVPSK
+52 KVLFHEQVSSK
-63 TMIQVLNEN
+63 TMIQVLNED

-84 KEMNLEKPKV
+84 KEINLEKPKV

-107 KDEKLFIKPVLTAKE
+107 KDAKLFIKPVLTAKE
-122 EFSVKFYVKDVG
+122 EFSVKFYVKDLG

-140 HKQIKEVV
+140 HKRIKEVV

-162 DVNPDNNYKFTS
+162 DVNPDNNYKFTG

-192 NIEDVKITDSKGE
+192 NIEDIKVTDSKGE

-211 SDFNNNGIDDKTEEI
+211 SDFNNNGIDDKTEVI

-246 QKIKAPK
+246 QKIKIPK

-265 TNGELT
+265 TNAELT

-279 KESITLY
+279 KDSITLY
-286 AKWENAEKVITES
+286 AKWENAEKVINES

-314 KILNERFKELKDG
+314 KILNERFKELKEG
-327 QTTAEKPNETTTEV
+327 QTNTEKPNEST
-341 PNKEVTETT
+341 NKETT

-362 NKGAAT
+362 NKGAAA
-368 NNNQKSDT
+368 T

-383 KTNNSNAIPPTSNP
+383 KTNNSNANPPTSNP
-397 RGGSIQN
+397 WGGSVQN
-404 DTKLKDNVTSNNPNN
+404 DTKLKENAVS
-419 SNSLNSNKVSVY
+419 NSNKITSY

-438 KNKNVGEK
+438 KNKNIGEK
-446 YMVKFLDENG
+446 YMVKFLDESG

-471 ILDENE
+471 LLDENE
-477 APREEY
+477 IPHEEY
-483 AVRQDTTINLDTERY
+483 AVRQDTTINLNTERY
-498 VNKGS
+498 INKGS
-503 TFLGLDTRSVQV
+503 TFLGLDTRTVQV
-515 NSAEITEI
+515 NATEITEI
-523 YPTTAKNNSNSFL
+523 YPTTVKNNSNSFL
-536 YKKDEKTSQKKESN
+536 YKKDEKNSQKRDSN
-550 TQNIIIALSIVAVIC
+550 NQNIIIALSIVSVIC
-565 ITLGIFLLLKKRK
+565 IILGIFVLFKKRK
-578 KKEKDQEQNINM
+578 KKEKDQKQNINM

>member
-1 MWEKSKRVLVSSVL
+1 MWGKSKRVLVSSVL
-15 SLSLIGNT
+15 SFSLIGNT

-37 NENIA
+37 NENVA

-47 VSYES
+47 VSYEG
-52 KVLFHEQVPSK
+52 KVIFHELIPPK
-63 TMIQVLNEN
+63 TMIQVLNEK
-72 NDVVESMVLTSD
+72 NDVVESTVLTSD

-101 YWTIEM
+101 YWSIEM
-107 KDEKLFIKPVLTAKE
+107 KDGKLLIKPVLTKKE
-122 EFSVKFYVKDVG
+122 EFLVKFYVKDVG
-134 GNLLEN
+134 GNLVEN
-140 HKQIKEVV
+140 HAQIKEVV
-148 KSATKDAK
+148 KSVTKDTK

-162 DVNPDNNYKFTS
+162 DINSSTNYKFTG
-174 WFAMVDKGDG
+174 WFETVDKGDG

-192 NIEDVKITDSKGE
+192 DIDNKKITDSNGE

-238 EPVKLNVG
+238 ESVKLNVG
-246 QKIKAPK
+246 QKIKVPK

-265 TNGELT
+265 TNPELT
-271 NKFGNDNL
+271 NKFSNDNL
-279 KESITLY
+279 KDSITLY

-314 KILNERFKELKDG
+314 KILNERFKELKES
-327 QTTAEKPNETTTEV
+327 QTNTEKPNETTTEV
-341 PNKEVTETT
+341 LNKEAT

-368 NNNQKSDT
+368 NSNQKSDT

-383 KTNNSNAIPPTSNP
+383 KPNNSNANPSTSNP
-397 RGGSIQN
+397 WGGSIQN
-404 DTKLKDNVTSNNPNN
+404 DTKLKENVVS
-419 SNSLNSNKVSVY
+419 NSNKMTAY
-431 TETKYVF
+431 TERKYVF

-446 YMVKFLDENG
+446 YMVKFLVESG
-456 AFVSSLTLPYGRTIK
+456 TFISSLTLPYGRTIK
-471 ILDENE
+471 ILDENDHSH
-477 APREEY
+477 EEY

-503 TFLGLDTRSVQV
+503 TFLGLDTRTVQV
-515 NSAEITEI
+515 NATEITEI
-523 YPTTAKNNSNSFL
+523 YPTTAKNNANSFL
-536 YKKDEKTSQKKESN
+536 YKKDEINGQKKDSTN
-550 TQNIIIALSIVAVIC
+550 QNIIIALSTVAVIC
-565 ITLGIFLLLKKRK
+565 IILGTFLFFKKRK
-578 KKEKDQEQNINM
+578 KKEKNQKQNINM

>member
-1 MWEKSKRVLVSSVL
+1 MWEKSKLVLVSSFL

-23 TVLAT
+23 TVLAA
-28 VNNPTQTQE
+28 VNDSTKIQE

-47 VSYES
+47 VNYEG

-72 NDVVESMVLTSD
+72 NDVVESTVLTSD
-84 KEMNLEKPKV
+84 KEMSLEKPKV

-107 KDEKLFIKPVLTAKE
+107 KDGKLLIKPVLTTKE

-140 HKQIKEVV
+140 HKRIKEVV

-156 LKDVLP
+156 LKEVLP
-162 DVNPDNNYKFTS
+162 DVNPDNNYKFTG
-174 WFAMVDKGDG
+174 WFSMVDKGDG

-192 NIEDVKITDSKGE
+192 NIEDIKITDSKGE

-226 TVNFVTNIEEQI
+226 TANFVTNIEEQI

-265 TNGELT
+265 TNAELT

-279 KESITLY
+279 KDSITLY

-314 KILNERFKELKDG
+314 KILNERLKELEG
-327 QTTAEKPNETTTEV
+327 QTNTEKPNET
-341 PNKEVTETT
+341 KTETT
-350 GTTEKPKDNNND
+350 AGTTEKPKDNNNE

-383 KTNNSNAIPPTSNP
+383 KTNNSNTTPPTSNP
-397 RGGSIQN
+397 WGGSIQN
-404 DTKLKDNVTSNNPNN
+404 DTKLKDSVTSNNPNN
-419 SNSLNSNKVSVY
+419 SNNLNSNKVSVY

-536 YKKDEKTSQKKESN
+536 YKKDEKTSQKKDSN
-550 TQNIIIALSIVAVIC
+550 TQILIISLVAIAVIC
-565 ITLGIFLLLKKRK
+565 IILGTFLIIKKRK
-578 KKEKDQEQNINM
+578 KKDQNINM

>member
-52 KVLFHEQVPSK
+52 KVLFHEQVASK

-107 KDEKLFIKPVLTAKE
+107 KDGKLFIKPVLTVKE
-122 EFSVKFYVKDVG
+122 EFSVRFYVKDVG

-140 HKQIKEVV
+140 HKRIKEVV

-162 DVNPDNNYKFTS
+162 DVNPDNNYKFTG

-192 NIEDVKITDSKGE
+192 NIEDIKIADSKGE

-246 QKIKAPK
+246 QKIKTPK

-258 KIFIGWY
+258 KVFIGWY
-265 TNGELT
+265 TNPELT

-279 KESITLY
+279 KDSVTLY

-314 KILNERFKELKDG
+314 KILNERFKELKES
-327 QTTAEKPNETTTEV
+327 QTNTEKQSETTTEV
-341 PNKEVTETT
+341 LNKGTT
-350 GTTEKPKDNNND
+350 GTIEKPKDNNND

-383 KTNNSNAIPPTSNP
+383 KTDNSNANPPTSNP
-397 RGGSIQN
+397 WGGSMQN
-404 DTKLKDNVTSNNPNN
+404 DTKLKGNVAS
-419 SNSLNSNKVSVY
+419 NSNKITAY

-438 KNKNVGEK
+438 KNKNIGEK
-446 YMVKFLDENG
+446 YMVKFLDESG

-477 APREEY
+477 NSHEEY

-503 TFLGLDTRSVQV
+503 TFLGLDTRTVQV
-515 NSAEITEI
+515 NATEITEI
-523 YPTTAKNNSNSFL
+523 YPTTAKNNANSFL
-536 YKKDEKTSQKKESN
+536 YKKDEKNSQTKDSTN
-550 TQNIIIALSIVAVIC
+550 PNIIIALITVAVIC
-565 ITLGIFLLLKKRK
+565 IILGTFLFFKKRK
-578 KKEKDQEQNINM
+578 KKEKNQKQNINM

>member
-1 MWEKSKRVLVSSVL
+1 MWEKSKRVLVSSAL

-47 VSYES
+47 VNYES

-63 TMIQVLNEN
+63 TMIQVLNED

-84 KEMNLEKPKV
+84 KEINLEKPKV

-107 KDEKLFIKPVLTAKE
+107 KDAKLFIKPVLTAKE

-140 HKQIKEVV
+140 HKRIKEVV

-162 DVNPDNNYKFTS
+162 DVNPDNNYKFTG
-174 WFAMVDKGDG
+174 WFVMVDKGDG

-192 NIEDVKITDSKGE
+192 NIEDIKVTDSKGE
-205 YYAKFF
+205 YYAEFF

-246 QKIKAPK
+246 QKIKIPK

-265 TNGELT
+265 TNAELT

-279 KESITLY
+279 KDSITLY
-286 AKWENAEKVITES
+286 AKWENAEKVINES

-314 KILNERFKELKDG
+314 KILNERFKELKEG
-327 QTTAEKPNETTTEV
+327 QTNTEKPNESTTEV
-341 PNKEVTETT
+341 TNKATTE
-350 GTTEKPKDNNND
+350 TTEKPKDNSND
-362 NKGAAT
+362 NKGAAAT
-368 NNNQKSDT
+368 NNQKSDT

-383 KTNNSNAIPPTSNP
+383 KTNNSNANPPTSNP
-397 RGGSIQN
+397 WGGSVQN
-404 DTKLKDNVTSNNPNN
+404 DTKLKENAVS
-419 SNSLNSNKVSVY
+419 NSNKITAY

-438 KNKNVGEK
+438 KNKNIGEK
-446 YMVKFLDENG
+446 YMVKFLDESG

-471 ILDENE
+471 LLDENE
-477 APREEY
+477 IPHEEY
-483 AVRQDTTINLDTERY
+483 AVRQDTTINLNTEKY
-498 VNKGS
+498 INKGS
-503 TFLGLDTRSVQV
+503 TFLGLDIRTIQV
-515 NSAEITEI
+515 NATEITEI
-523 YPTTAKNNSNSFL
+523 YPTTVKNNSNNFL
-536 YKKDEKTSQKKESN
+536 YKKDEKNSQKKDSN
-550 TQNIIIALSIVAVIC
+550 NQNIIIALSIVSVIC
-565 ITLGIFLLLKKRK
+565 IILGIFVLFKKRK
-578 KKEKDQEQNINM
+578 KKEKDQKQNINM

>member
-1 MWEKSKRVLVSSVL
+1 MWEKSKRVLVGSVL

-23 TVLAT
+23 TVFAA

-47 VSYES
+47 LSYES

-63 TMIQVLNEN
+63 TIIQVLNEDN
-72 NDVVESMVLTSD
+72 EVVESTVLTSD
-84 KEMNLEKPKV
+84 KEMNLGRPKV

-101 YWTIEM
+101 YWSIEM
-107 KDEKLFIKPVLTAKE
+107 KDGKLLIKPVLTTKE
-122 EFSVKFYVKDVG
+122 EFSVKFYVKDLG

-162 DVNPDNNYKFTS
+162 DINPDNNYKFTG

-192 NIEDVKITDSKGE
+192 NIDDIKITDSKGE

-226 TVNFVTNIEEQI
+226 TVNFATNIEEQI

-265 TNGELT
+265 TNAELT
-271 NKFGNDNL
+271 NKFGNDDL

-286 AKWENAEKVITES
+286 AKWEDAEKVITES

-327 QTTAEKPNETTTEV
+327 LTTAEKPNETTTEV
-341 PNKEVTETT
+341 PNKEAT
-350 GTTEKPKDNNND
+350 GTTEKPKDNNN
-362 NKGAAT
+362 GAAT

-376 NNTKDNT
+376 NNTKA
-383 KTNNSNAIPPTSNP
+383 NNSNVNPPTNNP
-397 RGGSIQN
+397 WGGSVQN
-404 DTKLKDNVTSNNPNN
+404 DTRLKDNVTSNNPNN
-419 SNSLNSNKVSVY
+419 SNSLNSNKVSTY

-446 YMVKFLDENG
+446 YMVKFLDEKG

-477 APREEY
+477 NPHEEY

-503 TFLGLDTRSVQV
+503 TFLGLDTRIVQV
-515 NSAEITEI
+515 NSTEITEI

-536 YKKDEKTSQKKESN
+536 YKKDEKSSQKEDSN
-550 TQNIIIALSIVAVIC
+550 TQILIITLVAIAVIC
-565 ITLGIFLLLKKRK
+565 IILGTLIIIKKRK
-578 KKEKDQEQNINM
+578 KKDQNINM

>member
-1 MWEKSKRVLVSSVL
+1 MWEKSKRVLVSSAL

-47 VSYES
+47 VNYES

-63 TMIQVLNEN
+63 TMIQVLNQD

-84 KEMNLEKPKV
+84 KEINLEKPKV

-107 KDEKLFIKPVLTAKE
+107 KDAKLFIKPVLTAKE
-122 EFSVKFYVKDVG
+122 EFSVKFYVKDLG

-140 HKQIKEVV
+140 HKRIKEVV

-162 DVNPDNNYKFTS
+162 DVNPDNNYKFTG

-192 NIEDVKITDSKGE
+192 NIEDIKVTDSKGE

-211 SDFNNNGIDDKTEEI
+211 SDFNNNGIDDKTEVI

-246 QKIKAPK
+246 QKIKIPK

-265 TNGELT
+265 TNAELT

-279 KESITLY
+279 KDSITLY
-286 AKWENAEKVITES
+286 AKWENAEKVINES

-314 KILNERFKELKDG
+314 KILNERFKELKEG
-327 QTTAEKPNETTTEV
+327 QTNTEKPNEST
-341 PNKEVTETT
+341 NKETT

-362 NKGAAT
+362 NKGAAA
-368 NNNQKSDT
+368 T

-383 KTNNSNAIPPTSNP
+383 KTNNSNANPPTSNP
-397 RGGSIQN
+397 WGGSVQN
-404 DTKLKDNVTSNNPNN
+404 DTKLKENAVS
-419 SNSLNSNKVSVY
+419 NSNKITSY

-438 KNKNVGEK
+438 KNKNIGEK
-446 YMVKFLDENG
+446 YMVKFLDESG

-471 ILDENE
+471 LLDENE
-477 APREEY
+477 IPHEEY
-483 AVRQDTTINLDTERY
+483 AVRQDTTINLNTERY
-498 VNKGS
+498 INKGS
-503 TFLGLDTRSVQV
+503 TFLGLDTRTVQV
-515 NSAEITEI
+515 NATEITEI
-523 YPTTAKNNSNSFL
+523 YPTTVKNNSNSFL
-536 YKKDEKTSQKKESN
+536 YKKDEKNSQKKDSN
-550 TQNIIIALSIVAVIC
+550 NQNIIIALSIVSVIC
-565 ITLGIFLLLKKRK
+565 IILGIFVLFKKRK
-578 KKEKDQEQNINM
+578 KKEKDQKQNINM

>member
-15 SLSLIGNT
+15 SLSLIGNI

-52 KVLFHEQVPSK
+52 KVLFHEQVASK

-107 KDEKLFIKPVLTAKE
+107 KDGKLFIKPVLTVKE
-122 EFSVKFYVKDVG
+122 EFSVRFDVKDVG

-140 HKQIKEVV
+140 HKRIKEVV

-162 DVNPDNNYKFTS
+162 DVNPDHNYKFTG

-192 NIEDVKITDSKGE
+192 NIEDVKVTDSKGE

-265 TNGELT
+265 TNAELT

-279 KESITLY
+279 KDSITLY

-299 EKKPITDKDVSDQVE
+299 EK
-314 KILNERFKELKDG
+314 
-327 QTTAEKPNETTTEV
+327 
-341 PNKEVTETT
+341 
-350 GTTEKPKDNNND
+350 
-362 NKGAAT
+362 
-368 NNNQKSDT
+368 
-376 NNTKDNT
+376 
-383 KTNNSNAIPPTSNP
+383 
-397 RGGSIQN
+397 
-404 DTKLKDNVTSNNPNN
+404 
-419 SNSLNSNKVSVY
+419 
-431 TETKYVF
+431 
-438 KNKNVGEK
+438 
-446 YMVKFLDENG
+446 
-456 AFVSSLTLPYGRTIK
+456 
-471 ILDENE
+471 
-477 APREEY
+477 
-483 AVRQDTTINLDTERY
+483 
-498 VNKGS
+498 
-503 TFLGLDTRSVQV
+503 
-515 NSAEITEI
+515 
-523 YPTTAKNNSNSFL
+523 
-536 YKKDEKTSQKKESN
+536 
-550 TQNIIIALSIVAVIC
+550 
-565 ITLGIFLLLKKRK
+565 
-578 KKEKDQEQNINM
+578 

>member
-1 MWEKSKRVLVSSVL
+1 MWGKLKRVLVSSVL
-15 SLSLIGNT
+15 SFSLIGNT

-37 NENIA
+37 NENVA

-47 VSYES
+47 VSYEG
-52 KVLFHEQVPSK
+52 KVIFHELIPPK
-63 TMIQVLNEN
+63 TMIQVLNEK
-72 NDVVESMVLTSD
+72 NDVVESTVLTSD

-101 YWTIEM
+101 YWSIEM
-107 KDEKLFIKPVLTAKE
+107 KDGKLLIKPVLTTKE
-122 EFSVKFYVKDVG
+122 EFLVKFYVKDVG
-134 GNLLEN
+134 GNLVEN
-140 HKQIKEVV
+140 HAQIKEVV
-148 KSATKDAK
+148 KSVTKDTK

-162 DVNPDNNYKFTS
+162 DINSSTNYKFTG
-174 WFAMVDKGDG
+174 WFETVDKGDG

-192 NIEDVKITDSKGE
+192 DIDNKKITDSNGE

-238 EPVKLNVG
+238 ESVKLNVG
-246 QKIKAPK
+246 QKIKVPK

-265 TNGELT
+265 TNPELT
-271 NKFGNDNL
+271 NKFGSDNL
-279 KESITLY
+279 KDSITLY

-314 KILNERFKELKDG
+314 KILNERFKELKEG
-327 QTTAEKPNETTTEV
+327 QTNTEKPTETTTE
-341 PNKEVTETT
+341 
-350 GTTEKPKDNNND
+350 TTEKPKDNNND
-362 NKGAAT
+362 NKSAAT
-368 NNNQKSDT
+368 NSNQKSDT

-383 KTNNSNAIPPTSNP
+383 KPNNSNANPSTSNP
-397 RGGSIQN
+397 WGGSIQN
-404 DTKLKDNVTSNNPNN
+404 DTKLKENVVS
-419 SNSLNSNKVSVY
+419 NSNKMTAY
-431 TETKYVF
+431 TERKYVF

-446 YMVKFLDENG
+446 YMVKFLDESG

-471 ILDENE
+471 ILDENDHSH
-477 APREEY
+477 EEY

-503 TFLGLDTRSVQV
+503 TFLGLDTRTVQV
-515 NSAEITEI
+515 NATEITEI
-523 YPTTAKNNSNSFL
+523 YPTTAKNNANSFL
-536 YKKDEKTSQKKESN
+536 YKKDEKSSQKKDST
-550 TQNIIIALSIVAVIC
+550 TQNIIIVLSTVAMIC
-565 ITLGIFLLLKKRK
+565 IILGTFLFFKKRK
-578 KKEKDQEQNINM
+578 KKEKNQKQNINM